1 MEPHT
6 RKTRKSDILLYAIG
20 FIILAYSAV
29 ISNEDKLSALFAL
42 LAYIPLFIFARYLQ
56 NHGGMGWMWP
66 D

>member
-29 ISNEDKLSALFAL
+29 ISTEDKLSALFAL